1 MTMYRP
7 ESPLPKARA
16 PERPVAETK
25 ASPHEPKAKSKYM
38 NFADALQAMIERAE
52 ARRLVRESSETNFP
66 H

>member
-1 MTMYRP
+1 MYRP
-7 ESPLPKARA
+7 TFPLPKVRTLDRQA
-16 PERPVAETK
+16 AETK

-52 ARRLVRESSETNFP
+52 ARRVVGESSETNFS